1 MVAMRYLYFPGCSLE
16 ATARSYGVSTKAVCK
31 ALDIELEELEDWNC
45 CGATAF
51 YSIDELLALSLA
63 GRNLAL
69 AEKGRDLVVSCS
81 GCYITLEK
89 ANATLRDYP
98 ALKAQ
103 VDEVLAEAD
112 LEYQGGVKVRHL
124 LEVLINDVGLEAI
137 KANVKKELR
146 GLRVAPYYGC
156 QIVRPSSGFD
166 HPEFPQ
172 SLDRLIEGLGA
183 DVTSFPLKSRC
194 CGGPLVVPQE
204 KLALDLIHKL
214 LKSADANGAQCLVTV
229 CPLCQMN
236 LDLYQSKVNSKY
248 KTNYELPILFFTQ
261 LVGVAYGLDAKDLG
275 LEMNIISPRKLLAQ
289 YL

>member
-1 MVAMRYLYFPGCSLE
+1 
-16 ATARSYGVSTKAVCK
+16 VCK
-31 ALDIELEELEDWNC
+31 VLDIELEELEDWNC

-69 AEKGRDLVVSCS
+69 AEKEGQDLVVSCS

-103 VDEVLAEAD
+103 VDEVLAEAN
-112 LEYQGGVKVRHL
+112 LEYHGGVKVRHF
-124 LEVLINDVGLEAI
+124 LEVFINDVGLEAM
-137 KANVKKELR
+137 KDNLKKELK
-146 GLRVAPYYGC
+146 GLKVAPYYGC
-156 QIVRPSSGFD
+156 QVVRPQLGFD
-166 HPEFPQ
+166 HTEFPE
-172 SLDRLIEGLGA
+172 SMDNLMAALGA
-183 DVTSFPLKSRC
+183 DVVPFPLKSRC

-204 KLALDLIHKL
+204 KLALELIHKL
-214 LKSADANGAQCLVTV
+214 FRAADASGAQCLVTV

-248 KTNYELPILFFTQ
+248 KTNYQFPVLFFTQ
-261 LVGVAYGLDAKDLG
+261 LVGVAYGLAPKVLG
-275 LEMNIISPRKLLAQ
+275 LEMNIVPPKKVLAQ

>member
-1 MVAMRYLYFPGCSLE
+1 MRYSYFPGCSLE
-16 ATARSYGVSTKAVCK
+16 ATARSYAVSTEAVCK
-31 ALDIELEELEDWNC
+31 ALGIELEELEDWNC

-69 AEKGRDLVVSCS
+69 AEKKGRDLVVSCS

-112 LEYQGGVKVRHL
+112 LEYHGGVKVRHF
-124 LEVLINDVGLEAI
+124 LEVFINDIGLEAI
-137 KANVKKELR
+137 KDNLKKELK
-146 GLRVAPYYGC
+146 GLKVAPYYGC
-156 QIVRPSSGFD
+156 QIVRPQLGFD
-166 HPEFPQ
+166 DTEFPE
-172 SLDRLIEGLGA
+172 SMDNLMAALGA
-183 DVTSFPLKSRC
+183 DIVPFPLKSRC
-194 CGGPLVVPQE
+194 CGGPLIVPQE
-204 KLALDLIHKL
+204 KLALDLIHRL
-214 LKSADANGAQCLVTV
+214 FRVADANGAQCLVTV

-248 KTNYELPILFFTQ
+248 KTNYELPVLFFTQ
-261 LVGVAYGLDAKDLG
+261 LVGVACGLDPKGLG
-275 LEMNIISPRKLLAQ
+275 LEMNIVSPRKVLAQ

>member
-1 MVAMRYLYFPGCSLE
+1 
-16 ATARSYGVSTKAVCK
+16 VCK
-31 ALDIELEELEDWNC
+31 ALGIELEELEDWNC

-63 GRNLAL
+63 GRDLAL
-69 AEKGRDLVVSCS
+69 AEKSGRDLVVSCS

-98 ALKAQ
+98 TLKAQ
-103 VDEVLAEAD
+103 VGEVLAEAS
-112 LEYQGGVKVRHL
+112 LEYHGGVKVRHL

-137 KANVKKELR
+137 KTNVKKELR

-156 QIVRPSSGFD
+156 QIVRPSLGFD
-166 HPEFPQ
+166 HPEFPR

-183 DVTSFPLKSRC
+183 DVTPFPLKSRC
-194 CGGPLVVPQE
+194 CGGPLIVPQE
-204 KLALDLIHKL
+204 KLALDLLHKL
-214 LKSADANGAQCLVTV
+214 FRSADASGAQCLVTV

-248 KTNYELPILFFTQ
+248 KTSYQFPILFFTQ
-261 LVGVAYGLDAKDLG
+261 LVGVAYGLDTRDLG
-275 LEMNIISPRKLLAQ
+275 LEMNIISPKQVLAK

>member
-1 MVAMRYLYFPGCSLE
+1 MRYSYFPGCSLE
-16 ATARSYGVSTKAVCK
+16 ATARGYALSTGAICE
-31 ALDIELEELEDWNC
+31 ALGIELLELEDWNC

-69 AEKGRDLVVSCS
+69 AEKEGRDLVVSCS

-98 ALKAQ
+98 TLKAQ
-103 VDEVLAEAD
+103 VDEVLAEAG
-112 LEYQGGVKVRHL
+112 LEYHGGVKVRHL

-156 QIVRPSSGFD
+156 QIVRPRLGFD
-166 HPEFPQ
+166 HPELPQ
-172 SLDRLIEGLGA
+172 SLDRLIESLGA
-183 DVTSFPLKSRC
+183 DATPFPLKSRC
-194 CGGPLVVPQE
+194 CGGPLIVPQE

-214 LKSADANGAQCLVTV
+214 LRAAGDNGAQCLVTV

-236 LDLYQSKVNSKY
+236 LDVYQSKVNSKY
-248 KTNYELPILFFTQ
+248 KTNYELPVFFFTQ
-261 LVGVAYGLDAKDLG
+261 LVGVAYGLNARDLG
-275 LEMNIISPRKLLAQ
+275 LEMNIVSPTKVLAQ

>member
-1 MVAMRYLYFPGCSLE
+1 MKYSYFPGCSLE
-16 ATARSYGVSTKAVCK
+16 ATAQSYEVSTKAVCK
-31 ALDIELEELEDWNC
+31 ALDVELEELEDWNC

-69 AEKGRDLVVSCS
+69 AEKKEGRDLVVSCS

-89 ANATLRDYP
+89 ANATLRAYP
-98 ALKAQ
+98 PLKAQ
-103 VDEVLAEAD
+103 ADEVLAEAG
-112 LEYQGGVKVRHL
+112 LEYHGGVKTRHL

-156 QIVRPSSGFD
+156 QIVRPRLGFD
-166 HPEFPQ
+166 HPELPQ
-172 SLDRLIEGLGA
+172 SLDHLIESLGA
-183 DVTSFPLKSRC
+183 DATPFPLKSRC
-194 CGGPLVVPQE
+194 CGGPLILSQE
-204 KLALDLIHKL
+204 KLALDLIHEL
-214 LKSADANGAQCLVTV
+214 FRSADANGAQCLVTV

-261 LVGVAYGLDAKDLG
+261 LVGVAYGLDARDLG
-275 LEMNIISPRKLLAQ
+275 LEMNIVSPRKVLAQ

>member
-1 MVAMRYLYFPGCSLE
+1 MRYLYFPGCSLE
-16 ATARSYGVSTKAVCK
+16 ATARGYALSTEAICQV
-31 ALDIELEELEDWNC
+31 LGIEFLELEDWNC

-69 AEKGRDLVVSCS
+69 AEKEGHDLVVSCS

-89 ANATLRDYP
+89 ANATLSDYP
-98 ALKAQ
+98 PLKAQ
-103 VDEVLAEAD
+103 IDEVLAEAG
-112 LEYQGGVKVRHL
+112 LEYHGGVKVRHF
-124 LEVLINDVGLEAI
+124 LEVLINDIGLEAI

-156 QIVRPSSGFD
+156 QIVRPSLGFD

-172 SLDRLIEGLGA
+172 SLDSLMESLGA
-183 DVTSFPLKSRC
+183 DVIPFPLKSRC
-194 CGGPLVVPQE
+194 CGGPLIVPQE
-204 KLALDLIHKL
+204 ELALDLMHKL
-214 LKSADANGAQCLVTV
+214 LRAADANGAQCLVTV

-248 KTNYELPILFFTQ
+248 KTDYQFPILFFTQ
-261 LVGVAYGLDAKDLG
+261 LVGVAYGLDPRSLG
-275 LEMNIISPRKLLAQ
+275 LEMNIVSPRKVLAQ

>member
-1 MVAMRYLYFPGCSLE
+1 MRYSYFPGCSLE
-16 ATARSYGVSTKAVCK
+16 ATARSYGESTEAVCK

-45 CGATAF
+45 CGATSF

-63 GRNLAL
+63 GRDLAI
-69 AEKGRDLVVSCS
+69 AEKEGRDLIVSCS
-81 GCYITLEK
+81 GCYITFVK
-89 ANATLRDYP
+89 ANATLRGYP

-103 VDEVLAEAD
+103 VDEVLAEAS
-112 LEYQGGVKVRHL
+112 LEYHGGTKVRHL
-124 LEVLINDVGLEAI
+124 LEVLITDVGLEAI
-137 KANVKKELR
+137 KANVKTELR

-156 QIVRPSSGFD
+156 QIVRPRLGFD

-172 SLDRLIEGLGA
+172 SLDRLLESLGA
-183 DVTSFPLKSRC
+183 DVIPFPLKSRC
-194 CGGPLVVPQE
+194 CGGPLIVPQE

-214 LKSADANGAQCLVTV
+214 LRSAATDGAQCLVTV

-248 KTNYELPILFFTQ
+248 KTDYELPVLFFTQ
-261 LVGVAYGLDAKDLG
+261 LIGVAYGLDARDLG
-275 LEMNIISPRKLLAQ
+275 LETNIVSPRKVLAQ

>member
-1 MVAMRYLYFPGCSLE
+1 VRYLYFPGCSLE
-16 ATARSYGVSTKAVCK
+16 ATARGYALSTQAICQ
-31 ALDIELEELEDWNC
+31 LLGIEFLELEDWNC

-69 AEKGRDLVVSCS
+69 AEKEGQDLVVSCS

-98 ALKAQ
+98 PLKAQ
-103 VDEVLAEAD
+103 VDEVLAEAG
-112 LEYQGGVKVRHL
+112 LEYHGGVKVRHF
-124 LEVLINDVGLEAI
+124 LEVLINDIGLEAI

-156 QIVRPSSGFD
+156 QIVRPSLGFD

-172 SLDRLIEGLGA
+172 SLDRLIESLGA
-183 DVTSFPLKSRC
+183 DVIPFPLKSRC
-194 CGGPLVVPQE
+194 CGGPLIVPQE
-204 KLALDLIHKL
+204 KLALDLMHKL
-214 LKSADANGAQCLVTV
+214 LRAADANGAQCLATV

-248 KTNYELPILFFTQ
+248 KTNYELPVLFFTQ
-261 LVGVAYGLDAKDLG
+261 LVGVAYGLDPKRLG
-275 LEMNIISPRKLLAQ
+275 LEMNIVSPRKVLAQ

>member
-1 MVAMRYLYFPGCSLE
+1 MRYSYFPGCSLE
-16 ATARSYGVSTKAVCK
+16 ATARSYSVSTEAVCK
-31 ALDIELEELEDWNC
+31 ALDIELDELEDWNC

-63 GRNLAL
+63 GRNLAM
-69 AEKGRDLVVSCS
+69 AEKEGRDLVVSCS
-81 GCYITLEK
+81 GCYIALEK
-89 ANATLRDYP
+89 ANATLRNYP

-103 VDEVLAEAD
+103 VDEVLAEAG
-112 LEYQGGVKVRHL
+112 LEYHGGVKTRHL

-156 QIVRPSSGFD
+156 QIVRPRLGFD
-166 HPEFPQ
+166 HPELPQ
-172 SLDRLIEGLGA
+172 SLDRLIESLGA
-183 DVTSFPLKSRC
+183 DATPFPLKSRC
-194 CGGPLVVPQE
+194 CGGPLIVPQE

-214 LKSADANGAQCLVTV
+214 LRAAGDNGAQCLVTV

-236 LDLYQSKVNSKY
+236 LDVYQSKVNSKY
-248 KTNYELPILFFTQ
+248 KTNYELPVLFFTQ
-261 LVGVAYGLDAKDLG
+261 LVGVAYGLDTRDLG
-275 LEMNIISPRKLLAQ
+275 LEMNIVSPKKVLAQ